1 MKSDQPQV
9 RGIKMRKGLLVLL
22 ILCSNSFASEAR
34 LKAWTIHNRIAG
46 VPPIPNSTTLED
58 MENAINA
65 NPGRVGLENA
75 AQIALQNKY
84 FYNLVLKNWLK
95 PLSNQERSKRI
106 PLNDY
111 VATII
116 GAIRDSDQPNKPF
129 KRVLYEDLV
138 YVGPSMGNQNFNFSR
153 RNNNHYSEVEKR
165 NLDLRNVLV
174 ERQQSQNIDTE
185 NNIEN
190 QNLRDETNMI
200 VNGANGAAG
209 VFTLRQAGEAYYSAG
224 TNRRVTRY
232 AFMNFLCHDFEDLH
246 DTTVPDFRVRK
257 DVERNPGGDARTFKN
272 SCVGCHAGQDAIGGA
287 WAYYDW
293 VGNNRLRFTPNQVVS
308 KMNRNPAFADGYQT
322 VDDSW
327 INTWAYGQ
335 NAALGWRGATSGNGP
350 ASIGQHFAESRAFAV
365 CMAKKVYKLVCI
377 KPPGSEDETFIND
390 MADQLEANDS
400 YNMKNLFVKTVA
412 KCVEDKYED

>member
-1 MKSDQPQV
+1 MKS
-9 RGIKMRKGLLVLL
+9 IFLLVMLF
-22 ILCSNSFASEAR
+22 CADAFATEAR
-34 LKAWTIHNRIAG
+34 LKAWNIHNRIAG
-46 VPPIPNSTTLED
+46 VPPAPNTSVLAN

-75 AQIALQNKY
+75 AQIAIENQY

-95 PLSNQERSKRI
+95 PLSNQERSKRV
-106 PLNDY
+106 PLNDF
-111 VATII
+111 VATVI

-129 KRVLYEDLV
+129 KRVLYQDMI

-153 RNNNHYSEVEKR
+153 RSNTHYEQVENRRLSLK
-165 NLDLRNVLV
+165 NVLV
-174 ERQQSQNIDTE
+174 ERMQSQNIDTE
-185 NNIEN
+185 NNIEDN
-190 QNLRDETNMI
+190 NRRDTTNMV
-200 VNGANGAAG
+200 VNGVNGAAG
-209 VFTLRQAGEAYYSAG
+209 VFTTRQAGSAFYSAG

-257 DVERNPGGDARTFKN
+257 DVERDPGGDARTFKN

-293 VGNNRLRFTPNQVVS
+293 VGNNRLRFTPGNVVS

-322 VDDSW
+322 TDDSW
-327 INTWAYGQ
+327 INTWAFGQ
-335 NAALGWRGATSGNGP
+335 NAALGWRGVTSGNGP
-350 ASIGQHFAESRAFAV
+350 AALGQHFAESRAFSV
-365 CMAKKVYKLVCI
+365 CMSKKVYKLVCI
-377 KPPGSEDETFIND
+377 KSPGPEDEAFID
-390 MADQLEANDS
+390 QMADELETNDS

-412 KCVEDKYED
+412 KCIEDKYED